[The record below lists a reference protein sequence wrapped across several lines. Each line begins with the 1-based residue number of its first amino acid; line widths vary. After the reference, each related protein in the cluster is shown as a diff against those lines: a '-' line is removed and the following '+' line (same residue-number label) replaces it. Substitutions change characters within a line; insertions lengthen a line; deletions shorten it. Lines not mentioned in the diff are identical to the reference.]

1 MPVVLRITSKRT
13 FTTRRII
20 QHIVSVPSSG
30 QSITILS
37 IFRQVR
43 SAETFL
49 EFEDREF
56 ANIVLKSQQQKP
68 FPFDITLSSNITHP
82 IQSSLGIWLSEG
94 ASIHLRL
101 DFDRRDKED
110 IVSGQLVSSEP
121 IQSFSTVHQ
130 LLPLR
135 SNQDVSPEDLD
146 RVMAGDR
153 KEVFEAGD
161 YQKVVLSRMIYL
173 IWLDNKSNLL
183 GSENQSMGTKHCPK
197 NEAEGLMAC
206 RRMQKRIFHRSSQYR
221 SRQIYERQ
229 PCGPPTPSISSV
241 EC

>member
-110 IVSGQLVSSEP
+110 IVSGHWFPRSRSKASPQSTNSSRCDPTRMSPQKTWTGSWLGIGRKYSKQE
-121 IQSFSTVHQ
+121 ITKKLF
-130 LLPLR
+130 
-135 SNQDVSPEDLD
+135 SPE
-146 RVMAGDR
+146 
-153 KEVFEAGD
+153 
-161 YQKVVLSRMIYL
+161 
-173 IWLDNKSNLL
+173 
-183 GSENQSMGTKHCPK
+183 
-197 NEAEGLMAC
+197 
-206 RRMQKRIFHRSSQYR
+206 
-221 SRQIYERQ
+221 
-229 PCGPPTPSISSV
+229 
-241 EC
+241 

>member
-1 MPVVLRITSKRT
+1 M
-13 FTTRRII
+13 
-20 QHIVSVPSSG
+20 
-30 QSITILS
+30 
-37 IFRQVR
+37 
-43 SAETFL
+43 
-49 EFEDREF
+49 
-56 ANIVLKSQQQKP
+56 
-68 FPFDITLSSNITHP
+68 
-82 IQSSLGIWLSEG
+82 
-94 ASIHLRL
+94 RL

-110 IVSGQLVSSEP
+110 IVSGQLVPSEP

-161 YQKVVLSRMIYL
+161 YQKVVLSRMIHL

-183 GSENQSMGTKHCPK
+183 RSENQSMGTKHCPK